1 MADTKTDAL
10 PLPSSVPASATGR
23 SQRRWKLL
31 AFAALASLPLSYVH
45 ARSVAKPFEVEAE
58 GQATF
63 AAAAADVSNEA
74 LCAQPGALLPKK
86 HDVFYNAY
94 VDSVVTDEDFKTRV
108 IDLLSGAVQVPTEAF
123 DDMGPVG
130 EEPRWEIFG
139 EFHAYLDKKFPLITK
154 TLKKSTVNTYGLVYE
169 WTGSDSSLLPILLT
183 AHQDV
188 VPVEPRTV
196 AEWVHPP
203 YSGYFDGERIWGRG
217 ASDDKSSLI
226 AIMATI
232 ETLLENDFTPSRS
245 VVLAF
250 GIDEEAFGKYGAAT
264 LGPALEETYGKDGFA
279 LLVDEGGGYDEHE
292 GAVFATP
299 AIAEKGYLDVRI
311 QVDSPGGH
319 SSVPPPHTTIGIL
332 ADAIVQLEEEPFTPK
347 LSREEPFYWTWK
359 CYAAYAPNIDED
371 LRAAIKA
378 SVSDDEALKEAE
390 TLLIQEKLNR
400 VNLQTTQAIDMIN
413 GGVKSNA
420 LPEQAHVVVNHRI
433 LTQSSVA
440 ETQALDTSRL
450 LPIAARH
457 NLTVEAFGKTIV
469 DAPTAYGH
477 LNLSVAFGHALNPAP
492 VTPIAGD
499 EAAPYEFLSGV
510 IKATYNGHR
519 NIEGDDNIVVAPSIS
534 TGNTDT
540 QYYWNLT
547 KHIFRYNHSSGRKS
561 RGKGQVFGGAHTV
574 NESTEADNLVEKVRF
589 FALLILNA
597 DESRKF

>member
-1 MADTKTDAL
+1 MADTKTL
-10 PLPSSVPASATGR
+10 PLTSPAPPSVR
-23 SQRRWKLL
+23 SQRKWKYL
-31 AFAALASLPLSYVH
+31 ALAALASIPLSYAN
-45 ARSVAKPFEVEAE
+45 ARSVARPFEA
-58 GQATF
+58 QAAF
-63 AAAAADVSNEA
+63 GAVADEEA
-74 LCAQPGALLPKK
+74 LCAQPGPLLPEK
-86 HDVFYNAY
+86 HEEFFGAY
-94 VDSVVTDEDFKTRV
+94 VDSVLTDEEFKARV

-130 EEPRWEIFG
+130 EEPRWEVFG
-139 EFHAYLDKKFPLITK
+139 DFHAYLDKKFPLIRK
-154 TLKKSTVNTYGLVYE
+154 ILKKKSVNTYGLVYE
-169 WTGSDSSLLPILLT
+169 WTGSDSTLKPILLT

-196 AEWVHPP
+196 AEWEHPP

-217 ASDDKSSLI
+217 SSDDKSSLI
-226 AIMATI
+226 AILTAI
-232 ETLLENDFTPSRS
+232 ETFLERDFVPARS

-279 LLVDEGGGYDEHE
+279 LVVDEGGGYDEHE
-292 GAVFATP
+292 GQVFAAP
-299 AIAEKGYLDVRI
+299 GIGEKGYLDVRI

-319 SSVPPPHTTIGIL
+319 SSVPPAHTTIGIL
-332 ADAIVQLEEEPFTPK
+332 AELLVKLEDEPFTPK

-378 SVSDDEALKEAE
+378 SVFDDAALAEAEELLLKEN
-390 TLLIQEKLNR
+390 LNK
-400 VNLQTTQAIDMIN
+400 VNLETTQAIDMIN

-420 LPEQAHVVVNHRI
+420 LPEQAYAVVNHRI

-440 ETQALDTSRL
+440 DTQAFDAARL
-450 LPIAARH
+450 KSIAAKH
-457 NLTVEAFGKTIV
+457 NLTFEAFGKPIIT
-469 DAPTAYGH
+469 APDTPAYGH
-477 LNLSVAFGHALNPAP
+477 LNLSVAFGHALDPAP
-492 VTPIAGD
+492 VTPTD
-499 EAAPYEFLSGV
+499 AAPYEFLSGT

-519 NIEGDDNIVVAPSIS
+519 GGGEDNSIVVAPSIS

-540 QYYWNLT
+540 QYYWRLT
-547 KHIFRYNHSSGRKS
+547 QHIFRYNHSSGRKGK
-561 RGKGQVFGGAHTV
+561 GKGQVFGGAHTV